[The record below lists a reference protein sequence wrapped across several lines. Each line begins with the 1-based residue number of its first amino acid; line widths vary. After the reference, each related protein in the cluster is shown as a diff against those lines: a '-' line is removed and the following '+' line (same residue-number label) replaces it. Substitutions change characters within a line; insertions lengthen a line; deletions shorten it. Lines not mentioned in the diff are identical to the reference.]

1 MREYKFRGKIID
13 HRTRFIKTLGYKV
26 GDWIYGENISTEHD
40 DIDKDKIHVF
50 ICGIRVDPDTVGQYT
65 GIKDIEGNL
74 VYEDDILVNRE
85 DNEKVYGE
93 VFWSKED
100 AKFLIQFKNKNDK
113 YKEDIYIARYCTVV
127 DNIWDNE
134 KIYVYTEKE
143 EDINK
148 MTKGMDLSEID
159 QNYETYSNLRD
170 LLDDANNA
178 GEFVLK
184 QQYFDTFYVA
194 EIDQSKNKLVGI
206 NKYKVSVK
214 IEKVE

>member
-1 MREYKFRGKIID
+1 MESFSHNLRYYREK
-13 HRTRFIKTLGYKV
+13 LGYSSNELANLLGIPYTTFKGYENAGREPKYETLCRIANILKV
-26 GDWIYGENISTEHD
+26 SIDELLGNIDS
-40 DIDKDKIHVF
+40 
-50 ICGIRVDPDTVGQYT
+50 
-65 GIKDIEGNL
+65 L
-74 VYEDDILVNRE
+74 
-85 DNEKVYGE
+85 
-93 VFWSKED
+93 
-100 AKFLIQFKNKNDK
+100 
-113 YKEDIYIARYCTVV
+113 
-127 DNIWDNE
+127 
-134 KIYVYTEKE
+134 YVYTEKE

-206 NKYKVSVK
+206 NKYKISVK